1 MLLPAVILL
10 LIFHYYP
17 IYGAQIAFKRF
28 NPALGIWGSQWV
40 GLDNINRF
48 FNSIQF
54 WSILWNTF
62 SIKLF
67 MIIAGFP
74 VPIIIALIIN
84 EIPSKRFK
92 KFVQTTIFAPH
103 FISTVVMIGLIFL
116 FTHPSKG
123 IINHAIASLGFERIP
138 FMSQPE
144 WFRFVYIVSGIWQNS
159 GWGAII
165 YIACLSGI
173 DPEQHEAAMIDGASR
188 LRRIW
193 SINLPGIL
201 PTIIILLI
209 MDIGKMLSLD
219 YEKIYLMQ
227 TPLNLGVSEVLST
240 YIFKTG
246 IEQGQFSY
254 SAAIGLF
261 LNIIN
266 LVLLIIFNKLA
277 KSVNETSLW

>member
-1 MLLPAVILL
+1 MKTGGTKTIGTVNHELRINSRPKWFLPYLRHYQRYLMLLPAVILL

-74 VPIIIALIIN
+74 IPIIIALIIN

-103 FISTVVMIGLIFL
+103 FISTVVMVGLIFL
-116 FTHPSKG
+116 FTNQSKG
-123 IINHAIASLGFERIP
+123 IINHAIAALGFERIP

-144 WFRFVYIVSGIWQNS
+144 WFRFVYIVSGIWQGS
-159 GWGAII
+159 GWV
-165 YIACLSGI
+165 
-173 DPEQHEAAMIDGASR
+173 
-188 LRRIW
+188 
-193 SINLPGIL
+193 
-201 PTIIILLI
+201 
-209 MDIGKMLSLD
+209 
-219 YEKIYLMQ
+219 
-227 TPLNLGVSEVLST
+227 LNAV
-240 YIFKTG
+240 
-246 IEQGQFSY
+246 
-254 SAAIGLF
+254 
-261 LNIIN
+261 
-266 LVLLIIFNKLA
+266 
-277 KSVNETSLW
+277 